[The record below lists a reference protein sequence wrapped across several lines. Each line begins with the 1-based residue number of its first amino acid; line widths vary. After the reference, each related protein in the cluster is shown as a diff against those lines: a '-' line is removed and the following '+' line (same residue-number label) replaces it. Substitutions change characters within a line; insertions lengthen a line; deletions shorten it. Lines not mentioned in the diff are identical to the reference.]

1 VKLRLDVGS
10 RWVCLGPVHCHA
22 ASWRR
27 RDCRLRC
34 ASGHGML
41 VRGCSRWG
49 LTRAASRTNVC
60 GRVTGGWVWRGAC
73 CGGSITLAGSA
84 LALDLAASV
93 TGSLVLGDGGGQLQ
107 LVVQPLC
114 ASDGGTKLG
123 RVLWA
128 EGCGGRTAGHA
139 KRGAMAA
146 GGARRLQ
153 GGCARHCTQASDA
166 NRRRW
171 HSAAHRMGALLLS
184 AVAGTFRHACMARTS
199 PPLRL

>member
-1 VKLRLDVGS
+1 MKLRLDVGS
-10 RWVCLGPVHCHA
+10 RWVSLGPVHCHA

-49 LTRAASRTNVC
+49 LTRAAGRTNIC

-114 ASDGGTKLG
+114 ARDGGTKLG

-146 GGARRLQ
+146 GVHGDCRAAVPGTARKRPMP
-153 GGCARHCTQASDA
+153 TDA
-166 NRRRW
+166 
-171 HSAAHRMGALLLS
+171 
-184 AVAGTFRHACMARTS
+184 AGTAQHTGWECCCY
-199 PPLRL
+199 LL